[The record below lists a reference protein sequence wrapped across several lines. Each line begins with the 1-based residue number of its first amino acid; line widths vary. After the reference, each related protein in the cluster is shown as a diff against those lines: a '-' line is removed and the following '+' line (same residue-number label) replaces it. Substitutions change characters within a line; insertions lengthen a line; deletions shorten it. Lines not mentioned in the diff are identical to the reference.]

1 MLMCRTARRTPR
13 RCTSRSR
20 GTSIIE
26 LMIGV
31 TIGLVIVAGAAG
43 LFATH
48 LTQTKRQM
56 MSARLNQELR
66 AAADVVVRDLRR
78 ASYWKDAIQGTLAIG
93 TGSATAQNP
102 YRQVVAGTGSIEY
115 GFSRDGT
122 ENNVLDSNEIFGFR
136 MTNAGVLEMETTSGS
151 WTPMTDINLVRVTAF
166 TVTPVVTTLHLGDIC
181 PKTCAI
187 GSPNCPSTSVRR
199 FDVLLRGQ
207 AASDALI
214 VRELRMSVRM
224 RNDRLDGQCPA

>member
-1 MLMCRTARRTPR
+1 
-13 RCTSRSR
+13 
-20 GTSIIE
+20 
-26 LMIGV
+26 
-31 TIGLVIVAGAAG
+31 
-43 LFATH
+43 
-48 LTQTKRQM
+48 
-56 MSARLNQELR
+56 
-66 AAADVVVRDLRR
+66 
-78 ASYWKDAIQGTLAIG
+78 
-93 TGSATAQNP
+93 
-102 YRQVVAGTGSIEY
+102 
-115 GFSRDGT
+115 
-122 ENNVLDSNEIFGFR
+122 
-136 MTNAGVLEMETTSGS
+136 
-151 WTPMTDINLVRVTAF
+151 MTDINLVRVTAF